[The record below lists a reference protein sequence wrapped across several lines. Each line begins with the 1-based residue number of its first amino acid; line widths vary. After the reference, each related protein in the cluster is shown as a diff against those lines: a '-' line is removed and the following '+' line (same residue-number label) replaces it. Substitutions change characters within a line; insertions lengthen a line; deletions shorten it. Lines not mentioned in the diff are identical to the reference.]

1 MKFLKIEITNF
12 QKWKHL
18 SIDFTDGV
26 NCIIAPTDSGKSAI
40 IRAILWVVFNKNYK
54 NIRHKD
60 QNNNVSDETSV
71 KLTIEN
77 NSEIY
82 VVERYISDKVSCYKL
97 NGEEFKALNKK
108 VPEKI
113 QQLFSLS
120 DINVQ
125 TQFEPPFLIT
135 STSGD
140 VSKLI
145 NEMIGLEEMDE
156 MSQKVNTDVK
166 ECINEEKELEANKI
180 AIEKQMDSFD
190 VLSDFESIYKNASII
205 YSKLLESN
213 QKHSK
218 INLNTNR
225 IKIINTDLGEVNSKL
240 KSENMVDILKENYD
254 KFTYNDKQIKEL
266 RNITKMLERKNIEV
280 PDTTIVYEKYDKLN
294 KTSETLNSITLLASK
309 IVKLSETMRKCTES
323 LNNFEKKLESTKVCP
338 TCGRSWNE

>member
-1 MKFLKIEITNF
+1 MKFLKIEVTNF

-18 SIDFTDGV
+18 NIDFTDGV

-60 QNNNVSDETSV
+60 NSNNVSDETSV

-82 VVERYISDKVSCYKL
+82 IVERYISDKVSCYKL

-113 QQLFSLS
+113 QQLFSMS

-145 NEMIGLEEMDE
+145 NEMIGLEEMDD

-166 ECINEEKELEANKI
+166 ACLNEEKELETNK
-180 AIEKQMDSFD
+180 AAVEKQMASFAS
-190 VLSDFESIYKNASII
+190 LSDFESIYKNASVI
-205 YSKLLESN
+205 YSKLLESD

-225 IKIINTDLGEVNSKL
+225 IKIINTDLAQVNSKL
-240 KSENMVDILKENYD
+240 KSENMVQVLNNNYSKFIEND
-254 KFTYNDKQIKEL
+254 EQIKKL
-266 RNITKMLERKNIEV
+266 QNVTKMLERKNIEI
-280 PDTTIVYEKYDKLN
+280 PDTTVVSEKYNKLSKISETIISISLLTSKIKKLN
-294 KTSETLNSITLLASK
+294 
-309 IVKLSETMRKCTES
+309 ETMKKCTES
-323 LNNFEKKLESTKVCP
+323 LNNFEKELDSVKVCP

>member
-18 SIDFTDGV
+18 NIDFTDGV

-60 QNNNVSDETSV
+60 KNNNVSDETSV

-113 QQLFSLS
+113 QQLFSMS

-180 AIEKQMDSFD
+180 AIEKQMDSFA
-190 VLSDFESIYKNASII
+190 VLSDFESVYKNASII
-205 YSKLLESN
+205 YNKLFESD

-225 IKIINTDLGEVNSKL
+225 IKIINTDLAEVNSKL

-294 KTSETLNSITLLASK
+294 KISETLNSITLLTSK

-323 LNNFEKKLESTKVCP
+323 LNNFEKELDSVKVCP